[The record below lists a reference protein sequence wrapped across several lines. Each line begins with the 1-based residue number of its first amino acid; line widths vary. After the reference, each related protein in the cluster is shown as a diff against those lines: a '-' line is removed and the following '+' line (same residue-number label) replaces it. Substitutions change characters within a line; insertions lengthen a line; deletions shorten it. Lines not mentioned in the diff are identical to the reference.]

1 MRFFKFLFNNFL
13 MLLLVAVVVISGVRI
28 FLNQEGHLEK
38 LAEERAEKQ
47 LVLEEAQNEY
57 AAIAKLEELSNTSES
72 KETQIRERLN
82 MIKKDEVQFF
92 FSKED

>member
-1 MRFFKFLFNNFL
+1 

-28 FLNQEGHLEK
+28 FVNQGGHLEK
-38 LAEERAEKQ
+38 LAEERLEKQ
-47 LVLEEAQNEY
+47 RVLEEAHNEY
-57 AAIAKLEELSNTSES
+57 DAIAKLEELSNTSES

-82 MIKKDEVQFF
+82 MIKKDEVQFL